1 MENLRS
7 DETEVERR
15 AGRRRWTR
23 AKRAQVLQEYRAS
36 GLTQEK
42 FAEQAGLRIGT
53 LRAWIYKQPTAG
65 GDAPGGFAP
74 VRIVDRSGPS
84 TMTTRGAVTVRWPQ
98 GIEVEI
104 AVDLDGAGVE
114 RLVRELLTPC
124 LR

>member
-7 DETEVERR
+7 DEAEVEGR

-23 AKRAQVLQEYRAS
+23 AKRAQVLRAYRAS

-42 FAEQAGLRIGT
+42 FAGQAGIKIGT

-65 GDAPGGFAP
+65 GDEPGGFAP
-74 VRIVDRSGPS
+74 VRIVGGAGPS
-84 TMTTRGAVTVRWPQ
+84 TRTTRGAVTVRWPQ

>member
-7 DETEVERR
+7 DEAEVERR

-23 AKRAQVLQEYRAS
+23 AKRVQVLREYRAS

-42 FAEQAGLRIGT
+42 FAGQAGIKVGT
-53 LRAWIYKQPTAG
+53 LRAWIYKAPTAG
-65 GDAPGGFAP
+65 GDEPGGFAP
-74 VRIVDRSGPS
+74 VRIVDGSEPS
-84 TMTTRGAVTVRWPQ
+84 PMTTRGAVTVRWPQ
-98 GIEVEI
+98 GMEVEI